1 MNCAEDK
8 LDAAYENL
16 PTEKKLVRKKQYLN
30 QENTENPQNLTSKQ
44 QKPTFHVEEFDKKP
58 KYRQKFHQ
66 PIERMTFSAENVL
79 HGKIYEVEKENV
91 GVEAGHKGERIAE
104 SAVRHTTRKI
114 HSAYRQHHL
123 KPYQEVEKA

>member
-1 MNCAEDK
+1 MA
-8 LDAAYENL
+8 
-16 PTEKKLVRKKQYLN
+16 
-30 QENTENPQNLTSKQ
+30 S
-44 QKPTFHVEEFDKKP
+44 
-58 KYRQKFHQ
+58 
-66 PIERMTFSAENVL
+66 SAENVL

-123 KPYQEVEKA
+123 KPYQEVEKAYATDHEGIQIVDVADWLLS

>member
-30 QENTENPQNLTSKQ
+30 QENTEKPQNLTSKQ
-44 QKPTFHVEEFDKKP
+44 QKPTFHAEELDKKP

-66 PIERMTFSAENVL
+66 AHRADDFQR
-79 HGKIYEVEKENV
+79 GKC
-91 GVEAGHKGERIAE
+91 A
-104 SAVRHTTRKI
+104 S
-114 HSAYRQHHL
+114 RQNL
-123 KPYQEVEKA
+123 

>member
-16 PTEKKLVRKKQYLN
+16 P
-30 QENTENPQNLTSKQ
+30 
-44 QKPTFHVEEFDKKP
+44 
-58 KYRQKFHQ
+58 
-66 PIERMTFSAENVL
+66 TFSAENVL